1 MDAPQQQT
9 QEVKPS
15 KLNAYAFLFH
25 FCWIVIVGFAAWR
38 RLALPVQ
45 PLADRDI
52 WGYLSPALAKLIGN
66 PFIQSEGRAFV
77 YPGFIYLL
85 LRAFHSLDAITVAQ
99 HILGLGAGLLFLVNW
114 RTARRLFPCSPIPAF
129 AHDLLGLV
137 LFAIFLLCGQSTF
150 SEHHLRPEGIAPF
163 FAVLGFGFLI
173 RFLLAKY
180 VDAQPTRALWYGGAS
195 IAVAFFLPL
204 LKPSYS
210 LTAILTT
217 LPVWWH
223 LFDGREKFVRRF
235 AMALIPMFAAWLLL
249 WMPNAR
255 YAENDAR
262 RLTFLP
268 ASLFTIHAPQIRAQL
283 ADDLAANDPAVPYSH
298 EQLQSILILL
308 DNEIE
313 LSKPT
318 VRHGFAP
325 LGFNPDYLLYEDS
338 FCRKLAD
345 ILRTR
350 PERAAFYRFYF
361 RRTWRQQ
368 PGMMLRKV
376 GAQLALFYNLNC
388 PVYEHGSGTMARSYA
403 DTAEFLSEPNR
414 APLVARVPAAAQ
426 YVAAIQTLARASSD
440 AHHHIKF
447 LSKVVMPFLAHSYLP
462 GMLLALLT
470 IGWILADNELRA
482 TCGMFAVVVAVGY
495 AYNLG
500 NNVAIALF
508 HTLGVGRYSHV
519 QLVTTLFT
527 QGLSLWMLVE
537 VVVHKLAGVR
547 LPVELPGQ
555 RPATS

>member
-1 MDAPQQQT
+1 M
-9 QEVKPS
+9 V
-15 KLNAYAFLFH
+15 
-25 FCWIVIVGFAAWR
+25 FAGWR
-38 RLALPVQ
+38 RFLLPAP

-52 WGYLSPALAKLIGN
+52 WGYLSPALAKLVGD
-66 PFIQSEGRAFV
+66 PFVQSEGRAFV
-77 YPGFIYLL
+77 YPGFVYLL
-85 LRAFHSLDAITVAQ
+85 LRAFHSLNAVTVAQ
-99 HILGLGAGLLFLVNW
+99 HVLGMAAGLLFLINW
-114 RTARRLFPCSPIPAF
+114 RTARRLFPCSPIPGF

-137 LFAIFLLCGQSTF
+137 LFAIFLLSGQSIF

-163 FAVLGFGFLI
+163 FAILGFGFLI

-180 VDAQPTRALWYGGAS
+180 IDAQPTRALWYGGAS
-195 IAVAFFLPL
+195 VAVAFFIPL

-210 LTAILTT
+210 FTAILTT

-223 LFDGREKFVRRF
+223 LFDGREKATRRF
-235 AMALIPMFAAWLLL
+235 AMGLIPMCAAWLLL
-249 WMPNAR
+249 WMPNAH

-268 ASLFTIHAPQIRAQL
+268 ASLFTIHAPQIRTQL
-283 ADDLAANDPAVPYSH
+283 ANDLAANDPAVPYSH
-298 EQLQSILILL
+298 EQLQSILTLL
-308 DNEIE
+308 DKEIE
-313 LSKPT
+313 LSRPT

-338 FCRKLAD
+338 FCRKLAE
-345 ILRTR
+345 ILQTR
-350 PERAAFYRFYF
+350 PERAAFYHFYF
-361 RRTWRQQ
+361 RRTWREQ

-376 GAQLALFYNLNC
+376 GAQLALFYNLDC

-414 APLVARVPAAAQ
+414 FPLVARVPAAAQ
-426 YVAAIQTLARASSD
+426 YVAAIHGLEGLTPNT
-440 AHHHIKF
+440 HHHKF
-447 LSKVVMPFLAHSYLP
+447 LNKVVMPFLARSYLP

-470 IGWILADNELRA
+470 IGWILADAELRA
-482 TCGMFAVVVAVGY
+482 TCGMFAVVVALGY

-537 VVVHKLAGVR
+537 VVVHKLARVR

>member
-1 MDAPQQQT
+1 MGAPQQLD
-9 QEVKPS
+9 QEAKPS
-15 KLNAYAFLFH
+15 YLRVYTFLFH
-25 FCWIVIVGFAAWR
+25 VSWIVILGFAAWR
-38 RLALPVQ
+38 RFSLPAP

-52 WGYLSPALAKLIGN
+52 WGYLSPALAKLVGD
-66 PFIQSEGRAFV
+66 PFTQSEGRAFV
-77 YPGFIYLL
+77 YPGFLYLL
-85 LRAFHSLDAITVAQ
+85 LRAFHSLNAVTVAQ
-99 HILGLGAGLLFLVNW
+99 HILGLGTGLLFLANW

-129 AHDLLGLV
+129 AHDLFGLV
-137 LFAIFLLCGQSTF
+137 LLAIFLLCGQSTF

-163 FAVLGFGFLI
+163 FAILGFGFII

-195 IAVAFFLPL
+195 IAVAFFIPL

-223 LFDGREKFVRRF
+223 LFDRREKFLRRF
-235 AMALIPMFAAWLLL
+235 AMAVIPMCAAWLLL
-249 WMPNAR
+249 WMPNER

-268 ASLFTIHAPQIRAQL
+268 ASLFTIHAPQIRTQL
-283 ADDLAANDPAVPYSH
+283 ANDLAANDPAVPYSH
-298 EQLQSILILL
+298 EQLQSILTLL
-308 DNEIE
+308 DHEIE
-313 LSKPT
+313 LSRPT

-345 ILRTR
+345 ILHTR
-350 PERAAFYRFYF
+350 PERAAFYHFYF

-368 PGMMLRKV
+368 PGAMLHKV

-388 PVYEHGSGTMARSYA
+388 PVYEHGSGTMARTYA
-403 DTAEFLSEPNR
+403 ETAEFLSEPNR
-414 APLVARVPAAAQ
+414 FPLVARVPAAAQ
-426 YVAAIQTLARASSD
+426 YVATLHAFDGAKSD
-440 AHHHIKF
+440 THRHKF
-447 LSKVVMPFLAHSYLP
+447 LNKVVMPFLASSYLP

-470 IGWILADNELRA
+470 IGWILADAELRA
-482 TCGMFAVVVAVGY
+482 TCGLFAVVVAVGY

-537 VVVHKLAGVR
+537 VVVHKLAHVR
-547 LPVELPGQ
+547 LPVELPDQ
-555 RPATS
+555 RAATS